1 MKHQFLI
8 GELAALFQIST
19 DTLRY
24 YDRIDLIKPDVV
36 GENGYRYYSL
46 RNFFKLSRILFL
58 KDLDIPLEEVKGYMD
73 DKNTEKL
80 IKMLH
85 QKQLDLDQKIQSC
98 LNLKMKI
105 QQKLDLLE
113 SSKTASERI
122 FLKQLPVR
130 YALYMASANFR
141 ESQEIKTTLKTY
153 SRYLKFSSWI
163 TEGQIYTS
171 VSEKQL
177 QARDYQ
183 HFQYIFEIPYVEMED
198 LNAQTPLTV
207 IKAAT
212 YACMLF
218 IGPYSDIDRHYDR
231 LLDWIEM
238 NDYEI
243 CGHSIEMNIVDY
255 DFSDS
260 DDEFVSELQI
270 PIRKKRHSPC

>member
-1 MKHQFLI
+1 MKHQFMI
-8 GELAALFQIST
+8 GELASLFQISS

-24 YDRIDLIKPDVV
+24 YDRIDLIKPDVI
-36 GENGYRYYSL
+36 GDNGYRYYSL

-58 KDLDIPLEEVKGYMD
+58 KDLDIPLEEIKGYMD

-80 IKMLH
+80 IRMLH

-122 FLKQLPVR
+122 FLKQLPAR
-130 YALYMASANFR
+130 YALFMASADFR
-141 ESQEIKTTLKTY
+141 ESQEIKSTLKTY

-171 VSEKQL
+171 VSESQL
-177 QARDYQ
+177 QSRDYQ
-183 HFQYIFEIPYVEMED
+183 HFQYIFEIPYVELED
-198 LNAQTPLTV
+198 LNANTPLTV
-207 IKAAT
+207 IKAST

-218 IGPYSDIDRHYDR
+218 IGPYSDIDRHYDK
-231 LLDWIEM
+231 LLDWITE
-238 NDYEI
+238 NGYEI

-270 PIRKKRHSPC
+270 PIRKKAL

>member
-1 MKHQFLI
+1 MKHQFMI
-8 GELAALFQIST
+8 GELAALFQISS

-24 YDRIDLIKPDVV
+24 YDRIDLIKPDVI
-36 GENGYRYYSL
+36 GDNGYRYYSL

-58 KDLDIPLEEVKGYMD
+58 KDLDIPLEEIKGYMD

-80 IKMLH
+80 IRMLH

-122 FLKQLPVR
+122 FLKQLPAR
-130 YALYMASANFR
+130 YALFMASADFR
-141 ESQEIKTTLKTY
+141 ESQEIKSTLKTY

-171 VSEKQL
+171 VSESQL
-177 QARDYQ
+177 QSRDYQ
-183 HFQYIFEIPYVEMED
+183 HFQYIFEIPYVELED
-198 LNAQTPLTV
+198 LNANTPLTV
-207 IKAAT
+207 IKAST

-231 LLDWIEM
+231 LLDWIIE

-270 PIRKKRHSPC
+270 PIRKKAL